1 MEPLV
6 HMDAYKSEL
15 LVIAER
21 VNRIIKCLNVECG
34 PGWVDERDFS
44 CMVKRMVVSINS
56 SIQTHETMIL
66 YFRFEFARFC
76 RSSLLHGVDLKM
88 KFDQHIKQHGGDCAL
103 AEFKQKKIY
112 EQFVNLLGK

>member
-1 MEPLV
+1 
-6 HMDAYKSEL
+6 MDAYKAEL
-15 LVIAER
+15 REIAER
-21 VNRIIKCLNVECG
+21 INRIIKCVDAECG
-34 PGWVDERDFS
+34 PVWVDEWDFS
-44 CMVKRMVVSINS
+44 DMVKRMVVSINT

-103 AEFKQKKIY
+103 VEFKQKKIY